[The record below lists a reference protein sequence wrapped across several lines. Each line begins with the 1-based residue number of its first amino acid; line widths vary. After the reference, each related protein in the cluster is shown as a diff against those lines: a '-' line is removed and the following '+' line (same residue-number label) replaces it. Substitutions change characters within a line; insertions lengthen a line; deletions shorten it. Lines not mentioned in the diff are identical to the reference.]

1 MIEDKL
7 SLLNCRMIDVAYAE
21 GLVKSYKESALDSLT
36 ELLQDEEIP
45 LFRRWCL
52 FMEHSSLFPVSQW
65 TVGAPIRDQMMKVYD
80 LDRYQTYTFSEV
92 FEDYWFAENEIT
104 DADEMQEIQ
113 DNFAENISEEVARAV
128 MSSGYSGFQHDW

>member
-1 MIEDKL
+1 MIENKIGLLYTHMLDVKYANKL
-7 SLLNCRMIDVAYAE
+7 AERYKKTAIESLNGIL
-21 GLVKSYKESALDSLT
+21 K
-36 ELLQDEEIP
+36 DEEIP

-65 TVGAPIRDQMMKVYD
+65 TVGAPIRDRMMKIYD
-80 LDRYQTYTFSEV
+80 LDKYQTYIFSEA

-104 DADEMQEIQ
+104 DADEMQEVQ